1 MRYCAFILLASLPT
15 IWVVVGCLLIL
26 VTVISVALYALKS
39 CEVFVLK
46 KEVMELRD
54 TMRMMRYEEANLAR
68 MLHTADKAE
77 PLKSQEEQKDTEVLD
92 SLAAS
97 MADDVQVENMAFVPE
112 EFVESTSAIAEVA
125 VAEEQIEA
133 PVADESIAE
142 EVIEAED
149 TFEEDTL
156 ADDAEETAVE
166 VETDEAVDAS
176 EGGVAA
182 DEEAAE
188 ELVQEQEDTVLAE
201 QETVAIFE
209 SQEEVLEVEVA
220 IPSTPTRKQAIN
232 ERRPAIPTDLF
243 AAWFE
248 ENESQAEEPKVSPAI
263 ESLQPE
269 ERRIAAA
276 ESIAPIEEHHAIA
289 AEVLVPG
296 SSVEVPEVQAQEEE
310 EESNAPAGQS
320 KEDERFCRKLE
331 RLVHTRMRN
340 PNLNIDIIA
349 SQFGMGRTN
358 FYKKVR
364 ELMGMSPND
373 YLRKCRMERAAEL
386 LRTSDQPITEV
397 CAQVG
402 IPDAQYFSRVFK
414 TFYGTTPSAYR
425 EQ

>member
-39 CEVFVLK
+39 REVFVLK

-97 MADDVQVENMAFVPE
+97 MAFVPE
-112 EFVESTSAIAEVA
+112 EFVESTSAVAEVA

-269 ERRIAAA
+269 ETRIAAA
-276 ESIAPIEEHHAIA
+276 ESSAPVEEHHTV
-289 AEVLVPG
+289 AEVLV
-296 SSVEVPEVQAQEEE
+296 SESAVEVAEEQAL
-310 EESNAPAGQS
+310 EESNAESPASAGQS

>member
-39 CEVFVLK
+39 REVFVLK

-112 EFVESTSAIAEVA
+112 EFVESTSTVAEVA

-166 VETDEAVDAS
+166 VETDETVDAS

-188 ELVQEQEDTVLAE
+188 ELVQEQEDAVL
-201 QETVAIFE
+201 
-209 SQEEVLEVEVA
+209 A

-248 ENESQAEEPKVSPAI
+248 ENESQAEEPKVSPTI

-269 ERRIAAA
+269 ETRIAAA

-296 SSVEVPEVQAQEEE
+296 SAVEVPEVQAQEEE
-310 EESNAPAGQS
+310 EESNAPACQS